1 MNAGTEGITVNRV
14 TFHFGKNGLPERII
28 LPEELD
34 SNDLLAAPGQWNIAD
49 ETGRKLEV
57 VMDAESEMEVRR
69 KKDHTSVKFHALKLS
84 GDDTLSMTVR
94 YTLYDDGAVFA
105 EPFLVGTVCHP
116 PKLSKLELVLPLALK
131 QYSRIRFAMPY
142 RPKTVDGKLIQTS
155 APERELVPGDDR
167 IVKDGIFPQIGLYV
181 CSEKGPA
188 FYAEIFMESD
198 GSAAGK
204 NADTCS
210 SVLWKDGNPT
220 LSWNF
225 QSRPDAPVCGPWQW
239 RNRFGFV
246 IAPAPRERR
255 YPPFAMYHYFDNFQR
270 YPTDQ
275 ALQAVADSGADV
287 LIIHENWRT
296 DIQNGGI
303 PLDRK
308 RLKEVVDF
316 AHSRNIRVALY
327 MRGSEPSVDENHLDW
342 FSEVLTPGFDGLYM
356 DYGGPFGFKRPA
368 SEFYPGGSIRFRH
381 HHNLAQLRR
390 DTVERTGIVLSHTG
404 PMYSAIGMTGNLI
417 DGYVSGEGERGL
429 LLRSRFDHAYY
440 SMAAVCSGTLWS
452 AAFPEYGSKEIVP
465 FLAATGQYPHVPL
478 GTQFKSCS
486 LSHPPVP
493 GINDAP
499 FAPLWRL
506 WQLMKGKEDLAVF
519 NDYNSY
525 GVFPKQENVSHYMMI
540 SGTERAVCIYGNFSK
555 EPVKVDPAVF
565 WEKTSFPAEGK
576 KITLCMDLK
585 AVPWD
590 GKTPFELPGLGVAA
604 ICIGDADF
612 AAYERPWPALCEQG
626 KKYLETV
633 EEQKRLRKCPAEAD
647 NYFLRIKVP
656 DIALS
661 YENSMVLDLYDN
673 RFVLGEVMEDG
684 SFRKLGYL
692 GSKGFQ
698 KEETK
703 QEEFVMNGEE
713 SPWIDLK
720 AILGSGTKNLAVW
733 SLHRGDLYY
742 VNTPFYSFIQA
753 ELGTKEG
760 KADYMIQ
767 FMNELED
774 DRAFLHFTVKIR

>member
-1 MNAGTEGITVNRV
+1 MSISKDAVTVNRV
-14 TFHFGKNGLPERII
+14 KFYFGNNGLPEKII
-28 LPEELD
+28 LPEELEN
-34 SNDLLAAPGQWNIAD
+34 NDLLAAPGQWNIEDAQ
-49 ETGRKLEV
+49 GKRLEV
-57 VMDAESEMEVRR
+57 TMGEESEMEVKR
-69 KKDHTSVKFHALKLS
+69 KSDHTMVLFHSLKLCNAVS
-84 GDDTLSMTVR
+84 LKMNIR
-94 YTLYDDGAVFA
+94 YTLYDDGVVFA
-105 EPFLVGTVCHP
+105 EPFLFGELCDP
-116 PKLSKLELVLPLALK
+116 PKLSKLELVLPLAMK
-131 QYSRIRFAMPY
+131 QYPTIRFAMPY

-155 APERELVPGDDR
+155 APERELAPGDDR
-167 IVKDGIFPQIGLYV
+167 IIEDGIFPQIGLYV
-181 CSEKGPA
+181 CSEKGPS

-204 NADTCS
+204 NADTSS
-210 SVLWKDGNPT
+210 SVIWKDGNPT

-225 QSRPDAPVCGPWQW
+225 QNRCDAPVCGPWQW

-246 IAPAPRERR
+246 IAPAPRTRK
-255 YPPFAMYHYFDNFQR
+255 YPPFAMYHYIDNFQR

-275 ALQAVADSGADV
+275 ALQAVVDGGADV
-287 LIIHENWRT
+287 LIIHENWRS

-303 PLDRK
+303 PIDRK

-316 AHSRNIRVALY
+316 AHAHNIRVALY

-342 FSEVLTPGFDGLYM
+342 FEEQLTEGFDGLYM

-368 SEFYPGGSIRFRH
+368 CELFPGGSIRFRH
-381 HHNLAQLRR
+381 HHNLAVLRKK
-390 DTVERTGIVLSHTG
+390 TVGKKGIVLSHTG

-440 SMAAVCSGTLWS
+440 SMAAVCSGSLWS

-478 GTQFKSCS
+478 GTQFQSCS

-499 FAPLWRL
+499 FMPLWRL
-506 WQLMKGKEDLAVF
+506 WQLMKGTEDLTVW
-519 NDYNSY
+519 NDYNSF
-525 GVFPKQENVSHYMMI
+525 GIFPKEENISHYMMAA
-540 SGTERAVCIYGNFSK
+540 GDERAVVIYGNFAK
-555 EPVKVDPAVF
+555 VPVKVDPSVN
-565 WEKTSFPAEGK
+565 WEKTGFKAEGK
-576 KITLCMDLK
+576 KLTLCIDGK
-585 AVPWD
+585 ATAFD
-590 GKTPFELPGLGVAA
+590 GKTPFEIPALGVAA
-604 ICIGDADF
+604 ICVGEADF
-612 AAYERPWPALCEQG
+612 AAYERPCPAVCEEG
-626 KKYLETV
+626 KKYLEKV
-633 EEQKRLRKCPAEAD
+633 KEQEMFRKCPEEAE

-656 DIALS
+656 DIAIT

-673 RFVLGEVMEDG
+673 RFVLGEVREDG
-684 SFRKLGYL
+684 SFQKLGYL
-692 GSKGFQ
+692 GIHGFQ

-703 QEEFVMNGEE
+703 QEEFVMNGME

-753 ELGTKEG
+753 ELGKEKG

-774 DRAFLHFTVKIR
+774 DRAFLHFTVKIK